1 MLRQLAFALVLTC
14 WTASVLA
21 QNADK
26 AAKPEPAKTSLSQ
39 TRHSITIAGKHIE
52 YLAEAG
58 TMTLKEEDGKAQANV
73 FYVAYTKTQDNPA
86 TRRLTFCF
94 NGGPGSSSVW
104 LHMGAFGP
112 RRVVLSN
119 EGEAL
124 APAAKTVENEW
135 SLLDLTD
142 LVFIDPVSTGFSR
155 AAEEKNAKQFHGVQE
170 DLQSV
175 GEFIRLYTTRHNRWG
190 SPKFLAGES
199 YGTTRASGL
208 SNHLQ
213 SRLGMRLNGIMLIS
227 AVLNFGTIRFE
238 EGNDLPYALFLP
250 SYAATAWH
258 HKKLSADLQADFKKT
273 LTEAENFAQDE
284 YMLALTKGLKLSEAE
299 RGAVATKVSRYTG
312 LSQQY
317 VLNSNLRIE
326 GQRFMRELLRDRG
339 QIVGRYD
346 SRLTARDGDNAA
358 ERPDFDPSY
367 AAVQGPYTEGWN
379 EYVRQDLKFE
389 SDLQYEIL
397 TGRVQPWNYGNA
409 TNRYLNV
416 APMLKDAMTTNKYLR
431 VFVANGYYDL
441 ATPFAATQYTF
452 NHLGAETGLSKRVT
466 MTYYDAG
473 HMMYINKPS
482 LEKLRQDITRF
493 LTLTP

>member
-1 MLRQLAFALVLTC
+1 MFRSAVPVLVSFLLTQTVFGQ
-14 WTASVLA
+14 TAEKPARPLT
-21 QNADK
+21 
-26 AAKPEPAKTSLSQ
+26 AKSDVVQ
-39 TRHSITIAGKHIE
+39 TTHSINIGDKHIE
-52 YLAEAG
+52 YRAEAG
-58 TMTLKEEDGKAQANV
+58 NMTLKEEDGKARANI
-73 FYVAYTKTQDNPA
+73 FYVAYTKTQENPA

-112 RRVVLSN
+112 RRVVLSP

-124 APAAKTVENEW
+124 APAARTVENRW

-155 AAEEKNAKQFHGVQE
+155 AADEKNAKQFHGVQE

-175 GEFIRLYTTRHNRWG
+175 AEFIRMYTTRHNRWG

-208 SNHLQ
+208 SNYLQ

-227 AVLNFGTIRFE
+227 AVLNFETISFA
-238 EGNDLPYALFLP
+238 EGNDLPYALFFP
-250 SYAATAWH
+250 SYTATAWY
-258 HKKLSADLQADFKKT
+258 HKKLPGDLQGDFKKT
-273 LTEAENFAQDE
+273 LAEAEAFAQGD
-284 YMLALTKGLKLSEAE
+284 YLLALARGLKLEGDE
-299 RGAVATKVSRYTG
+299 RKAVAAKIARYTG
-312 LSQQY
+312 LSQQF
-317 VLNSNLRIE
+317 VLNCNLRID

-379 EYVRQDLKFE
+379 EYVRQELKFE
-389 SDLQYEIL
+389 SDLPYEIL

-416 APMLKDAMTTNKYLR
+416 APMLREAMATNKYLR

-452 NHLGAETGLSKRVT
+452 NHLGAEPTLSQRVT
-466 MTYYDAG
+466 MSYFDAG
-473 HMMYINKPS
+473 HMMYINKSS
-482 LEKLRQDITRF
+482 LEKLKQDIAKF